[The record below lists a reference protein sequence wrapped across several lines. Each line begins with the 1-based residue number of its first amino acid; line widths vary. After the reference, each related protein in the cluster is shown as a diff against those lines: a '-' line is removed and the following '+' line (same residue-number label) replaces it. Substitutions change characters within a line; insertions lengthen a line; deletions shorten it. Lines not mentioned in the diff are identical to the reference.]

1 MKVSEITIS
10 ELTGYLRLEETD
22 LSAADIQLLDTLL
35 NVALAYVKSYT
46 GLVDAAITGE
56 EIGVGDGVETTFTAI
71 APAVYT
77 PIVYIDGVATT
88 DFTRDEISGEVTLD
102 SAPALNASIT
112 MDYVSKPSNLYDDL
126 VIAVYVLVQD
136 MFDNRTLYVDK
147 TNMNKV
153 VEAILGMHKV
163 NLL

>member
-1 MKVSEITIS
+1 MKVSEITIN
-10 ELTGYLRLEETD
+10 ELSGYLRLEETD
-22 LSAADIQLLDTLL
+22 LTAADIQLLDTLL
-35 NVALAYVKSYT
+35 TVAKSFVKGQT
-46 GLVDAAITGE
+46 ALTDE
-56 EIGVGDGVETTFTAI
+56 E
-71 APAVYT
+71 
-77 PIVYIDGVATT
+77 
-88 DFTRDEISGEVTLD
+88 LD
-102 SAPALNASIT
+102 
-112 MDYVSKPSNLYDDL
+112 DHDDL